1 MVALPADQ
9 CHLTA
14 VLTEAR
20 LLLTDVQR
28 PRIAGRLTVGQCRP
42 MADRVRQIHRME
54 AAEAG
59 HLHTVRRVP
68 AAASAADRLEGL
80 AAAAGLAVE
89 AAAEAMSHPAEAVAA
104 TSHPAAVAE
113 ATVVTLT
120 VGVTKLGFLA
130 GNKRRLQGGV
140 LIFAISSNPFTN
152 LGASGFHELVTH
164 WFMIASHYLGND
176 ATQSTHSFS
185 SLYHSCFRIAL
196 AFGD

>member
-1 MVALPADQ
+1 
-9 CHLTA
+9 
-14 VLTEAR
+14 
-20 LLLTDVQR
+20 
-28 PRIAGRLTVGQCRP
+28 

-130 GNKRRLQGGV
+130 GNKRRSRAAFLFSQSARTPLQTSV
-140 LIFAISSNPFTN
+140 LQ
-152 LGASGFHELVTH
+152 
-164 WFMIASHYLGND
+164 D
-176 ATQSTHSFS
+176 STS
-185 SLYHSCFRIAL
+185 
-196 AFGD
+196 